1 LTTSFSLNLATKQVL
16 KPVVDIPAI
25 CHDSP
30 FLRAFS
36 QVLLAGLRAV
46 QDLYGLLRSLVS
58 LLNSYFCRKIL
69 FCLTIL
75 RNHYPIHLRMEGIDM
90 LETDTFYIEQCLD
103 GHPDDFRFLVKRYQG
118 ALMGHLTGK
127 LGNRDHAE
135 EAAQESF
142 VRAYFNVGKLKKP
155 ESFFAW
161 LLGISNRVAQ
171 EFQRKEQVRQQRD
184 VIRSTLEQ
192 SQTPQ
197 LSQDYGL
204 ENAIAGLPETYREV
218 ILLRYYS
225 QMSCKQ
231 IAEQLQQP
239 LGTVTKTLSRAYA
252 LLRQQ
257 LQNHSQPESEVA
269 L

>member
-1 LTTSFSLNLATKQVL
+1 
-16 KPVVDIPAI
+16 
-25 CHDSP
+25 
-30 FLRAFS
+30 
-36 QVLLAGLRAV
+36 
-46 QDLYGLLRSLVS
+46 
-58 LLNSYFCRKIL
+58 
-69 FCLTIL
+69 
-75 RNHYPIHLRMEGIDM
+75 MEGIDM

-171 EFQRKEQVRQQRD
+171 EFQRKEKVRQQRE
-184 VIRSTLEQ
+184 VIRSSLEE
-192 SQTPQ
+192 SQAPQ
-197 LSQDYGL
+197 FSQDYGL
-204 ENAIAGLPETYREV
+204 ENAIADLPEKYREV

-225 QMSCKQ
+225 QMSCKE
-231 IAEQLQQP
+231 IADQLQQP

-252 LLRQQ
+252 LLRQKLQEQAQTETEVQ
-257 LQNHSQPESEVA
+257 L
-269 L
+269 

>member
-1 LTTSFSLNLATKQVL
+1 MNDFFVAKSLFASLYYETIIL
-16 KPVVDIPAI
+16 IHPELEGVD
-25 CHDSP
+25 
-30 FLRAFS
+30 
-36 QVLLAGLRAV
+36 V
-46 QDLYGLLRSLVS
+46 
-58 LLNSYFCRKIL
+58 
-69 FCLTIL
+69 
-75 RNHYPIHLRMEGIDM
+75 

-161 LLGISNRVAQ
+161 LLGISNRVAR
-171 EFQRKEQVRQQRD
+171 EFQRKEQVRQQRE
-184 VIRSTLEQ
+184 VSRSSLEQ
-192 SQTPQ
+192 SDARQ

-204 ENAIAGLPETYREV
+204 ESAIAGLPEKYRQV

-231 IAEQLQQP
+231 IADRLRQS
-239 LGTVTKTLSRAYA
+239 LGTITKTLSRAYA
-252 LLRQQ
+252 ILRQKLQEQAQAEMEVQ
-257 LQNHSQPESEVA
+257 L
-269 L
+269 

>member
-1 LTTSFSLNLATKQVL
+1 MALCVVNTATVSDESFFVAKSLFA
-16 KPVVDIPAI
+16 
-25 CHDSP
+25 S
-30 FLRAFS
+30 
-36 QVLLAGLRAV
+36 
-46 QDLYGLLRSLVS
+46 LY
-58 LLNSYFCRKIL
+58 YETIIL
-69 FCLTIL
+69 FTL
-75 RNHYPIHLRMEGIDM
+75 RLEGIDM

-171 EFQRKEQVRQQRD
+171 EFQRKEQVRQQRE
-184 VIRSTLEQ
+184 VIRSSLEQ
-192 SQTPQ
+192 SRAPQ
-197 LSQDYGL
+197 FSQDYGL
-204 ENAIAGLPETYREV
+204 ENAIADLPEKYRQV

-225 QMSCKQ
+225 QMSCKE

-252 LLRQQ
+252 LLRQKLQEQAQAENEVQ
-257 LQNHSQPESEVA
+257 L
-269 L
+269 